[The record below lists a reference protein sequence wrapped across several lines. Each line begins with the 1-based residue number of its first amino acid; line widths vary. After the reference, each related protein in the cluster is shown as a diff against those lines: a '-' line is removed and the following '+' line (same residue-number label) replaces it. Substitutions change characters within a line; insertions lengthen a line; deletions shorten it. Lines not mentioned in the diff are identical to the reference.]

1 MSIDAIIC
9 LHPCGYIVAAVVM
22 CIAAVV
28 MLLQLWLCCCSCGY
42 VVAAVVMLLQLSS
55 GEVRV
60 QFLDESVL
68 SIQSSPMVVS
78 FTDQQGHVH
87 R

>member
-1 MSIDAIIC
+1 M
-9 LHPCGYIVAAVVM
+9 M
-22 CIAAVV
+22 
-28 MLLQLWLCCCSCGY
+28 
-42 VVAAVVMLLQLSS
+42 LQLSS

-68 SIQSSPMVVS
+68 SIQSSSPTVM
-78 FTDQQGHVH
+78 FIDQQGYVH

>member
-1 MSIDAIIC
+1 
-9 LHPCGYIVAAVVM
+9 
-22 CIAAVV
+22 
-28 MLLQLWLCCCSCGY
+28 
-42 VVAAVVMLLQLSS
+42 MLLQLSS